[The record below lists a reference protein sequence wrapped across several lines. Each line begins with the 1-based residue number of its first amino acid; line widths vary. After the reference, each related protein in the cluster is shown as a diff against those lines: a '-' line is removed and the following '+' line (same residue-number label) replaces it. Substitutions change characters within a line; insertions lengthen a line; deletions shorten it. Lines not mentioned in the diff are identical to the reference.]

1 MERLSNLNRIQRIIY
16 KANYCRTFEKNV
28 QKAVTQQLIKC
39 PVYLS
44 IGQELTPA
52 IFSEFFSDVLIF
64 AQHRAHSTY
73 LCFGGNPDE
82 LIQKLLWSK
91 EGSASIQIKG
101 KMIGHSGLMG
111 DQVPIAV
118 GAALNTTKTIL
129 TFIGD
134 ASAEEDYVFGA
145 MGFAST
151 RKLPIIFVVED
162 NNLSILTEKK
172 TRRNWE
178 ICDVSRAL
186 NINSFLCTDSIDDL
200 GTLLFNNSL
209 LKTKEL
215 PLLFNVITNRLC
227 WHAGTGMNEGEFD
240 RLNEENK
247 KYDQVNELQKVAIED
262 ANEVWKKYLTP

>member
-1 MERLSNLNRIQRIIY
+1 MERLPSLAQIQSILY
-16 KANYCRTFEKNV
+16 KANFCRSFELNV
-28 QKAVTQQLIKC
+28 QKAVDKRIITC

-52 IFSEFFSDVLIF
+52 IFSEFFPDALIF

-82 LIQKLLWSK
+82 LIQKLLNSK

-101 KMIGHSGLMG
+101 RMVGHSGFMG

-118 GAALNTTKTIL
+118 GAAFNTNKPVI
-129 TFIGD
+129 TFMGD

-151 RKLPIIFVVED
+151 KKLPIIFVVED

-172 TRRNWE
+172 VRRNWE
-178 ICDVSRAL
+178 ITSVSEAL
-186 NINSFLCTDSIDDL
+186 KIPSFTCNDSISELGPDL
-200 GTLLFNNSL
+200 LNNN
-209 LKTKEL
+209 EY
-215 PLLFNVITNRLC
+215 PLLFNVLSTRLC
-227 WHAGTGMNEGEFD
+227 WHAGSGMNNYGFD
-240 RLNEENK
+240 RLKEENEVYK
-247 KYDQVNELQKVAIED
+247 TLREIQTQGIMD
-262 ANEVWKKYLTP
+262 ANNLWKKYLT